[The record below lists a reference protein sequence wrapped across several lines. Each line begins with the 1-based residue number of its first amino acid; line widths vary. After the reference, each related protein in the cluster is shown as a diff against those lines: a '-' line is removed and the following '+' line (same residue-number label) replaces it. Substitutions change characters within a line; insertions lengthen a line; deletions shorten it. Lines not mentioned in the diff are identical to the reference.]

1 MATINEQKQVQNT
14 QYFNKKYI
22 YTFRQ
27 HECTV
32 DFQNKTHLRG
42 KARTGGTS
50 QPGKRSPSLTKR
62 FVRQEKG
69 GEQQQELH
77 LTPSAQQQQQQP
89 LSKQTLAPPE
99 ENHPAFAAQ
108 GQSECE

>member
-1 MATINEQKQVQNT
+1 MKFFEHFHQK
-14 QYFNKKYI
+14 
-22 YTFRQ
+22 
-27 HECTV
+27 CTV

-50 QPGKRSPSLTKR
+50 QPGKRSPSLTKQ

-77 LTPSAQQQQQQP
+77 LTPSAQQQQQP

-99 ENHPAFAAQ
+99 ENHPVFAAHD
-108 GQSECE
+108 QSECE